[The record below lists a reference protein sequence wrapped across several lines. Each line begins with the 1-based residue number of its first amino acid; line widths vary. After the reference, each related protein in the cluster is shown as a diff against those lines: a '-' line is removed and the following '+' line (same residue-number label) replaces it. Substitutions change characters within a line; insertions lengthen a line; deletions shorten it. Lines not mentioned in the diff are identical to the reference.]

1 MEINRGFFFSLEI
14 SMKIKRRFKQGAQS
28 ISNGLAKVIGW
39 ENIILKSPVSLID
52 QSENYTVVVTDDGF
66 YSKVI

>member
-66 YSKVI
+66 YSKVV